1 MQKSACIDLRARVSV
16 RLTQSKR
23 KFGTFEEF
31 KVDAI
36 AETTVTGAELH
47 DKLAA
52 LGNDS
57 YTIDTCERY
66 ADMIAEIKELKAARR
81 SVILAHNYQR
91 PEIFEVADFIG
102 DSLQL
107 AGHALDVRYSRGIV
121 FSVIHFMAS

>member
-1 MQKSACIDLRARVSV
+1 MQKSACIDLRVGVSV

-23 KFGTFEEF
+23 KFRSFEEF

-36 AETTVTGAELH
+36 AETTVTGLELH

-52 LGNDS
+52 LGNES
-57 YTIDTCERY
+57 YTINTCERY
-66 ADMIAEIKELKAARR
+66 AGMIAEIKELKAARR
-81 SVILAHNYQR
+81 AVVLAHNYQR

-107 AGHALDVRYSRGIV
+107 ARNPRD
-121 FSVIHFMAS
+121 